1 LTYVEG
7 QIFKTLIS
15 KSTPTVKSTTD
26 VIIAKNFS
34 HGASDANTTTYSI
47 QALSDEK
54 NDLDSVHGTLTVRA
68 VFEEG
73 TTAVLVVNLLDP
85 IKVEGES

>member
-1 LTYVEG
+1 M
-7 QIFKTLIS
+7 TLIS
-15 KSTPTVKSTTD
+15 KSAPTVKSTTD
-26 VIIAKNFS
+26 SKISKRFD
-34 HGASDANTTTYSI
+34 HGLSDENETSYSI

-85 IKVEGES
+85 LKVEGAS